1 MFNGLKR
8 EALPI
13 GLILLGAVLAMTLS
27 LAVPKAGAVTI
38 DELLAQIQALQAQL
52 LVLQG
57 QQGGGTA
64 TACTFTRSLY
74 VGVSSG
80 ADVKCLQQY
89 LNGAGYTVSA
99 SGAGSPGSE
108 TVFYGPLTR
117 AAVAKWQAGN
127 NVAPAVGYFGPISR
141 AKYSAVAGGVVTPPP
156 GGGVVTPPAAGGLSV
171 GLSAS
176 TQAARTIVAGAA
188 NMSFGKFT
196 FTAGSGD
203 VTVTTL
209 KFTKSGISADAEVG
223 SAYLYDADTGD
234 YLAQYSGLGSGVLT
248 FTNSSGLFTAKAGMT
263 KNIDL
268 RLDVSS
274 SASNNHTMA
283 WGLNAAADVT
293 SNASSVSGA
302 FPSTTNAMT
311 FVTVSDPAIATL
323 TATTVATGDSV
334 NAGTTGYL
342 AGSFTLKASNS
353 SVLLDRIVLTQNGSL
368 ISATDVANVKLV
380 TTGGQQIGAVLPNLN
395 SDGKGTFV
403 MSPAYEIPSGQT
415 IQVNVYADI
424 LAGVNRTMKFN
435 VLNLR
440 DVQARDKTYN
450 IGVNPSAS
458 VAMTQSSVQAGTLT
472 ITLDPSSPTGNVAP
486 GQSNVTVAK
495 FKVTSYG
502 EQVKVLFIPFKLV
515 TGGGTTDF
523 SNQVDNVYLV
533 DDAGNQIGTTI
544 TSPDTATAVSGS
556 WTDGDSTAATFGTSA
571 SNINYLIPANTTRVW
586 SLKLDVV
593 TTATST
599 MTGSLMAG
607 SSNYQGQIS
616 LSSGSTTAVS
626 GNALTVTSN
635 PFQVKLNTA
644 IGATGNNIVKGQAN
658 AKIGSWVLSASSA
671 EGINVSTI
679 TWVASSTFPFVN
691 LVAKVNGVQFG
702 NIDGS
707 VTAGDT
713 ETFAGA
719 SPAAIP
725 AGGNVT
731 VDLYADVLST
741 ATNLGNSYYAKLTSA
756 SAVGATTATTQTLK
770 DTGGTAVTSSAAVN
784 GQSYTV
790 NVAGPTIKVDNDSSS
805 PAAYQ
810 VAMGKTGQ
818 TLGIWKIN
826 GGTTEDASITEIAI
840 TDKVG
845 TIAHKASFQN
855 LQWYK
860 SGVAVGPV
868 MVAATASGASGSEKG
883 WRYTATFGTPIIVP
897 QNSGIALE
905 LRGDVSNFASGGA
918 TSNSTHTF
926 TFNADKTYF
935 TARGAG
941 SSLDAAVTD
950 SADIYLGTSTTTTDF
965 VSVGGTSTDVNAIT
979 VARTKL
985 TVVSDATGIT
995 TSGHPASSADV
1006 MAYFVFTADPSH
1018 DVTINTVTL
1027 KLAGSTLAS
1036 IYVQLIDDSTGSAW
1050 GSSVANYTGNSG
1062 LSSNFLGQAGGGNS
1076 AASSSISFFPA
1087 YVLSAGATKKV
1098 RVVADT
1104 TGSQNTSDVAFTA
1117 TTGSTNG
1124 TLAQWSIA
1132 SDTAATG
1139 GSATY
1144 NSNALC
1150 WGDGTTLCSAGAFNL
1165 EAKVLPIY
1173 GPSIRY

>member
-1 MFNGLKR
+1 MFNVLKR

-38 DELLAQIQALQAQL
+38 DELMAQINALQAQL
-52 LVLQG
+52 QQLQG
-57 QQGGGTA
+57 QQAGGA

-74 VGVSSG
+74 MGVSSG

-89 LNGAGYTVSA
+89 LNSTAYKVA
-99 SGAGSPGSE
+99 STGAGSPGSE
-108 TVFYGPLTR
+108 TMFYGSLTK
-117 AAVAKWQAGN
+117 AAVAKWQAAN
-127 NVAPAVGYFGPISR
+127 NVSPAVGYFGPISQ
-141 AKYSAVAGGVVTPPP
+141 AKYSAVAGTTGG
-156 GGGVVTPPAAGGLSV
+156 GGGVVTPPPAAGGLSV

-209 KFTKSGISADAEVG
+209 KFKKSGISADAEVG
-223 SAYLYDADTGD
+223 SAYLYDADSGD

-248 FTNSSGLFTAKAGMT
+248 FTNSSGLFTVKAGQT
-263 KNIDL
+263 RNVDL

-283 WGLNAAADVT
+283 WSLDAAADVT
-293 SNASSVSGA
+293 SNATSVSGS

-353 SVLLDRIVLTQNGSL
+353 SVLLDRIVVTQNGSM
-368 ISATDVANVKLV
+368 ISSTDVANVKLV
-380 TTGGQQIGAVLPNLN
+380 TTGGQQIGAVLPNLA

-415 IQVNVYADI
+415 IQVNVYADV

-435 VLNLR
+435 LLNLR

-458 VAMTQSSVQAGTLT
+458 VAMTQSTIQAGTLT
-472 ITLDPSSPTGNVAP
+472 LTLDPSSPTGNVAP
-486 GQSNVTVAK
+486 GQTNVTVGK
-495 FKVTSYG
+495 FKMTSYG
-502 EQVKVLFIPFKLV
+502 EQVKLLFIPFKLV

-523 SNQVDNVYLV
+523 SNEVDNVYLV

-544 TSPDTATAVSGS
+544 TSPDASVAVSGS
-556 WTDGDSTAATFGTSA
+556 WTDGDSTAATFGTSS
-571 SNINYLIPANTTRVW
+571 SNINYLIPANTTRIL

-593 TTATST
+593 STATST
-599 MTGSLMAG
+599 ITGSLTAG
-607 SSNYQGQIS
+607 TSNYQGQIS
-616 LSSGSTTAVS
+616 LSTGGTTAVTA
-626 GNALTVTSN
+626 NALTVTSN
-635 PFQVKLNTA
+635 PFQGKLNTA
-644 IGATGNNIVKGQAN
+644 IGATGNNLVKGQNN

-671 EGINVSTI
+671 EGVNVSTI
-679 TWVASSTFPFVN
+679 TWVASGTFPFAN
-691 LVAKVNGVQFG
+691 LMAKVNGVQFG
-702 NIDGS
+702 NVDGS
-707 VTAGDT
+707 ITAGDT

-719 SPAAIP
+719 SPAMIP
-725 AGGNVT
+725 AGGNIT
-731 VDLYADVLST
+731 LDLYADVLST
-741 ATNLGNSYYAKLTSA
+741 ATNLGNSYYAKLTAA
-756 SAVGATTATTQTLK
+756 SAVGNTTATTQTLK
-770 DTGGTAVTSSAAVN
+770 DTGGTAITSSAAVN
-784 GQSYTV
+784 GQSYTI
-790 NVAGPTIKVDNDSSS
+790 NTAGPTITVDNDSSS

-826 GGTTEDASITEIAI
+826 GGTTEDTNITELSIK
-840 TDKVG
+840 DKVG
-845 TIAHKASFQN
+845 ASGNKASFNN

-860 SGVAVGPV
+860 SGVAFGPV
-868 MVAATASGASGSEKG
+868 VTAATASGTSGSETG
-883 WRYTATFGTPIIVP
+883 WAYTFTFGTPLVVP
-897 QNSGIALE
+897 QNSGVALE
-905 LRGDVSNFASGGA
+905 LRGDVSSFASGGA

-926 TFNADKTYF
+926 TFNADDTYL

-941 SSLDAAVTD
+941 SSLDSAVTD
-950 SADIYLGTSTTTTDF
+950 SAGTYLGSATTTNTF
-965 VSVGGTSTDVNAIT
+965 AGNAGTTTDVNAVT

-985 TVVSDATGIT
+985 TVTSDPTGIT
-995 TSGHPASSADV
+995 TTGHPASSADV
-1006 MAYFVFTADPSH
+1006 MAVFVFTADPAY

-1027 KLAGSTLAS
+1027 KLAGSTLSS
-1036 IYVQLIDDSTGSAW
+1036 IVVQLIDADTGSAW
-1050 GSSVANYTGNSG
+1050 GSTGSMDYNQTDNQGASTSVA
-1062 LSSNFLGQAGGGNS
+1062 
-1076 AASSSISFFPA
+1076 FFPA
-1087 YVLSAGATKKV
+1087 YTLSAGATKRVKV
-1098 RVVADT
+1098 QADT
-1104 TGSQNTSDVAFTA
+1104 TGSTDVSDVAFTA

-1124 TLAQWSIA
+1124 TLAQWYIDN
-1132 SDTAATG
+1132 DTAADMG
-1139 GSATY
+1139 DYAAL
-1144 NSNALC
+1144 NALC
-1150 WGDGTTLCSAGAFNL
+1150 WGDGTTACSTSGFNL
-1165 EAKVLPIY
+1165 ESKVLPIY
-1173 GPSIRY
+1173 GPSVRY

>member
-1 MFNGLKR
+1 MFNVLKR

-38 DELLAQIQALQAQL
+38 DELMAQINALQAQL
-52 LVLQG
+52 QQLQG
-57 QQGGGTA
+57 QQTGGA

-74 VGVSSG
+74 LGVS
-80 ADVKCLQQY
+80 DPQVKCLQQY
-89 LNGAGYTVSA
+89 LNGAGYAVSA
-99 SGAGSPGSE
+99 SGAGSVGNETNYYGSR
-108 TVFYGPLTR
+108 TQ
-117 AAVAKWQAGN
+117 AAVAKWQAAN
-127 NVAPAVGYFGPISR
+127 SVSPAVGYFGPISR
-141 AKYSAVAGGVVTPPP
+141 AKYSAVAGGGVTPP

-203 VTVTTL
+203 VTVTTM

-223 SAYLYDADTGD
+223 SAYLYDADSGD

-248 FTNSSGLFTAKAGMT
+248 FTNSSGLFTVKAGQT
-263 KNIDL
+263 RNVDL

-283 WGLNAAADVT
+283 WGLGAAADVT
-293 SNASSVSGA
+293 SNATSVSGS

-323 TATTVATGDSV
+323 TATTVATGDSA

-353 SVLLDRIVLTQNGSL
+353 SVLLDRIVLTQNGSM
-368 ISATDVANVKLV
+368 ISSTDVSNIKLV
-380 TTGGQQIGAVLPNLN
+380 TTGGQQIGAVLPNLK
-395 SDGKGTFV
+395 SDGTGTYA

-458 VAMTQSSVQAGTLT
+458 VAMTQTTIQAGTLT
-472 ITLDPSSPTGNVAP
+472 LTLDPSSPTGNVAP
-486 GQSNVTVAK
+486 GQTNVTVGK
-495 FKVTSYG
+495 FKMTSYG
-502 EQVKVLFIPFKLV
+502 EQVKLLFIPFKLV

-523 SNQVDNVYLV
+523 SNEVDNVYLV

-544 TSPDTATAVSGS
+544 TSPDASVAVGGS
-556 WTDGDSTAATFGTSA
+556 WTDGDSTAATFGTSS
-571 SNINYLIPANTTRVW
+571 SNINYLIPANTTRIL

-593 TTATST
+593 STATST
-599 MTGSLMAG
+599 ITGSLTAG
-607 SSNYQGQIS
+607 ASNYQGQVS
-616 LSSGSTTAVS
+616 LSTGGTTAVTA
-626 GNALTVTSN
+626 NALTVTSN
-635 PFQVKLNTA
+635 PFQAKLNTA
-644 IGATGNNIVKGQAN
+644 IGATGNNLVKGQGN
-658 AKIGSWVLSASSA
+658 ARIGSWVLSASSA

-679 TWVASSTFPFVN
+679 TFIASGTFPFAN
-691 LVAKVNGVQFG
+691 LTAKVNGVQFG
-702 NIDGS
+702 NVDGS

-725 AGGNVT
+725 AGGNIT
-731 VDLYADVLST
+731 VDLYADTLST
-741 ATNLGNSYYAKLTSA
+741 ATNIGNSYYAKLTSA
-756 SAVGATTATTQTLK
+756 SAVGNTTATTQTLK
-770 DTGGTAVTSSAAVN
+770 DTDGTAVTSSAAIN
-784 GQSYTV
+784 GQSYTI
-790 NVAGPTIKVDNDSSS
+790 NVAGPTITVDNDSST
-805 PAAYQ
+805 PASYQ

-818 TLGIWKIN
+818 TLGIWKLN
-826 GGTTEDASITEIAI
+826 GGTTEDTNITEISI
-840 TDKVG
+840 TDKIG
-845 TIAHKASFQN
+845 TTGHKASLQN

-868 MVAATASGASGSEKG
+868 VVAATASGTSGSEKG
-883 WRYTATFGTPIIVP
+883 WRYTFTFSSPLVVP
-897 QNSGIALE
+897 QNGGVALE
-905 LRGDVSNFASGGA
+905 LRGDVSSFASGGA

-926 TFNADKTYF
+926 TFNADKTYL

-941 SSLDAAVTD
+941 SSLDSVVTD
-950 SADIYLGTSTTTTDF
+950 SAGTYLGSATTT
-965 VSVGGTSTDVNAIT
+965 SAYIGMGGTTADVNAVT

-985 TVVSDATGIT
+985 TVTSDPTGIT

-1006 MAYFVFTADPSH
+1006 MAVFVFTADPAY

-1027 KLAGSTLAS
+1027 KLAGSTLSS
-1036 IYVQLIDDSTGSAW
+1036 IVVQLIDADTGSAW
-1050 GSSVANYTGNSG
+1050 GSTGALDYNQTDNQGAST
-1062 LSSNFLGQAGGGNS
+1062 S
-1076 AASSSISFFPA
+1076 AAFFPA
-1087 YVLSAGATKKV
+1087 YTLSAGSSKRVKV
-1098 RVVADT
+1098 QADT
-1104 TGSQNTSDVAFTA
+1104 TGSTDVSDVAFTA

-1124 TLAQWSIA
+1124 TLAQWYIDN
-1132 SDTAATG
+1132 DTAADMG
-1139 GSATY
+1139 DYAAL
-1144 NSNALC
+1144 NALC
-1150 WGDGTTLCSAGAFNL
+1150 WGDGTTACSTSGFNL
-1165 EAKVLPIY
+1165 ESKVLPIY